1 MFAEEGESLGLVI
14 RWVEVKSSKIIGKF
28 SVDWKRE
35 KVVVGSIV
43 IQWRSNERK
52 EKKGKK
58 RVRKVRVGCKK
69 KKKKR
74 KGEKREKVLV
84 VVVLVVL
91 KEKKRKRP
99 LFLFRKY

>member
-69 KKKKR
+69 K
-74 KGEKREKVLV
+74 E
-84 VVVLVVL
+84 
-91 KEKKRKRP
+91 KEKKR
-99 LFLFRKY
+99 RKERKSVGCCCFGCVERKEKKEASFFI